1 MLSSKSAAFRS
12 YSQLALIVI
21 AAGAIY
27 PLLYLRQN
35 FEISILESFNITQ
48 TQLRYC
54 SSMLGLIFVITY
66 IPSGWL
72 ADRFSSRKLLAYSL
86 LATAL
91 LGVWFSTMPSYSS
104 LLVIYGAWG
113 VATGLTFWSAHIKLV
128 AMLAKK
134 DQQGK
139 FFGILD
145 GGRGLVEALL
155 ATVAIA
161 LFAYVLSQDSGSTTI
176 ALKQVIYLYIG
187 VLLLVAPLVYWLLD
201 DFEETDEKFCAECG
215 TVIKNKSEI
224 CPKCGVRQIA
234 QPSTLNLGAV
244 ALNGKNRIAAALFAF
259 MLGAVGG
266 HKFYLGKVGMGFV
279 YLIFFWTFIPAI
291 IAFVELILFLT
302 MSDEEFTQKHGQVSN
317 SVFMDDLMTVLKHR
331 EIWLCAICIVCGYQ
345 LFYAT
350 YSFAAYLQQN
360 FGLTAVAVG
369 TITVAKLWMRPI
381 GGIAAGFIGD
391 WSSPEKVLS
400 ILLVLASISLSMMA
414 FLPTTSASIVMLV
427 VVLLIGLLTY
437 GVRGLYWATLGG
449 CNVPNKIKG
458 LAIGMISMIGYFP
471 EMYLPLISAPL
482 LEQYPGGLGYRI
494 YYLIISACG
503 LLGAYAAYLL
513 GRPKPPV
520 KSTGVN

>member
-1 MLSSKSAAFRS
+1 MQLATSSTLRS

-35 FEISILESFNITQ
+35 FELSILESFNITQ

-66 IPSGWL
+66 VPSGWL
-72 ADRFSSRKLLAYSL
+72 ADRFSSRKLLSLSL
-86 LATAL
+86 LATGL
-91 LGVWFSTMPSYSS
+91 LGIWFSTMPSYDA

-113 VATGLTFWSAHIKLV
+113 IATGLTFWSAHIKLV
-128 AMLAKK
+128 AMLARA
-134 DQQGK
+134 DQQGR

-155 ATVAIA
+155 ATVAVAI
-161 LFAYVLSQDSGSTTI
+161 FAYVLSQSSGTTSL
-176 ALKQVIYLYIG
+176 ALKQVIYLYVG
-187 VLLLVAPLVYWLLD
+187 VLLVVSPLVYWLLD
-201 DFEETDEKFCAECG
+201 DFEEESEAEE
-215 TVIKNKSEI
+215 T
-224 CPKCGVRQIA
+224 A
-234 QPSTLNLGAV
+234 ST
-244 ALNGKNRIAAALFAF
+244 RP
-259 MLGAVGG
+259 
-266 HKFYLGKVGMGFV
+266 
-279 YLIFFWTFIPAI
+279 FI
-291 IAFVELILFLT
+291 E
-302 MSDEEFTQKHGQVSN
+302 
-317 SVFMDDLMTVLKHR
+317 DLMDVLRRR
-331 EIWLCAICIVCGYQ
+331 EIWLCALCIVCGYQ

-350 YSFAAYLQQN
+350 YSFSAYLQQN

-391 WSSPEKVLS
+391 WSNPEKVLS

-414 FLPTTSASIVMLV
+414 FLPTTSATYPEKVLSILLV
-427 VVLLIGLLTY
+427 LASISLSMMAFLPTTSATFMMVALVLLIGLLTY

-471 EMYLPLISAPL
+471 EWYLPLISAPL
-482 LEQYPGGLGYRI
+482 LEQYPGGLGYKI

-503 LLGAYAAYLL
+503 LFGAYGAYLL
-513 GRPKPPV
+513 SKPN
-520 KSTGVN
+520 KNDQ

>member
-1 MLSSKSAAFRS
+1 LLSSRSAAFRS

-66 IPSGWL
+66 APSGWL
-72 ADRFSSRKLLAYSL
+72 ADRFSSRKLLSYSL

-91 LGVWFSTMPSYSS
+91 LGMWFSTMPSYST
-104 LLVIYGAWG
+104 LLFIYGAWG
-113 VATGLTFWSAHIKLV
+113 LATGLTFWSAHIKLV

-134 DQQGK
+134 DQQGR

-155 ATVAIA
+155 ATVAIT

-187 VLLLVAPLVYWLLD
+187 VLLVVAPLVYWLLD
-201 DFEETDEKFCAECG
+201 DFEEASVD
-215 TVIKNKSEI
+215 
-224 CPKCGVRQIA
+224 
-234 QPSTLNLGAV
+234 
-244 ALNGKNRIAAALFAF
+244 
-259 MLGAVGG
+259 
-266 HKFYLGKVGMGFV
+266 
-279 YLIFFWTFIPAI
+279 
-291 IAFVELILFLT
+291 
-302 MSDEEFTQKHGQVSN
+302 DGQVSKR
-317 SVFMDDLMTVLKHR
+317 VFMEDLMTVLRHR

-350 YSFAAYLQQN
+350 YSFSAYLQQN

-400 ILLVLASISLSMMA
+400 ILLVLASISLAMMA

-482 LEQYPGGLGYRI
+482 LEAYPGGLGYKI
-494 YYLIISACG
+494 YYLMISMCG

-513 GRPKPPV
+513 ARPKV
-520 KSTGVN
+520 

>member
-1 MLSSKSAAFRS
+1 LLSSKSAAFRS

-145 GGRGLVEALL
+145 GGRGLVEAFL

-161 LFAYVLSQDSGSTTI
+161 LFAYVLSQESGSTSL

-187 VLLLVAPLVYWLLD
+187 VLLLVAPLIYWLLD
-201 DFEETDEKFCAECG
+201 DFEEPSEDS
-215 TVIKNKSEI
+215 NKA
-224 CPKCGVRQIA
+224 G
-234 QPSTLNLGAV
+234 
-244 ALNGKNRIAAALFAF
+244 
-259 MLGAVGG
+259 
-266 HKFYLGKVGMGFV
+266 
-279 YLIFFWTFIPAI
+279 
-291 IAFVELILFLT
+291 
-302 MSDEEFTQKHGQVSN
+302 N
-317 SVFMDDLMTVLKHR
+317 SVFMDDLMTILRHR

>member
-1 MLSSKSAAFRS
+1 LLSSKSAAFRS

-66 IPSGWL
+66 LPSGWL

-155 ATVAIA
+155 ATVAIT
-161 LFAYVLSQDSGSTTI
+161 LFAYVLSQESGSTSL

-201 DFEETDEKFCAECG
+201 DFEEQSDDS
-215 TVIKNKSEI
+215 NKA
-224 CPKCGVRQIA
+224 G
-234 QPSTLNLGAV
+234 
-244 ALNGKNRIAAALFAF
+244 
-259 MLGAVGG
+259 
-266 HKFYLGKVGMGFV
+266 
-279 YLIFFWTFIPAI
+279 
-291 IAFVELILFLT
+291 
-302 MSDEEFTQKHGQVSN
+302 N
-317 SVFMDDLMTVLKHR
+317 SVFMDDLMTILRHR

-400 ILLVLASISLSMMA
+400 ILLVLASISLAMMA
-414 FLPTTSASIVMLV
+414 FLPTTSASVVMLV

-471 EMYLPLISAPL
+471 EMYLPWISAPL

-513 GRPKPPV
+513 ARPKPPV
-520 KSTGVN
+520 KSTEAD